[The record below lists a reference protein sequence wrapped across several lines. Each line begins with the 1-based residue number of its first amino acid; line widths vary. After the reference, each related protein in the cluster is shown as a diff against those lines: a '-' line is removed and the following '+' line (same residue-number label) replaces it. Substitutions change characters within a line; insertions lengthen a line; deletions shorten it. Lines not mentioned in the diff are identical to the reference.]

1 MLFNRAI
8 RALWLLVVPFSPVA
22 KGQQQPELDITKVGL
37 RPRSE
42 VIKVLGP
49 PSSCGGRS
57 RWLCVGVCRIHERK
71 TGPDRLSIQ
80 GAGHQCGTSFG
91 EGGADANVDSTSRSL
106 VLLLELVHRAA
117 GLLWFRDGQRCDP
130 SDFSGISVGFK
141 QLAGASNLM
150 SPTKVHKE
158 RSAGVD

>member
-49 PSSCGGRS
+49 PSSVAAEDQDGYAWGLSDTRTEGWTRSIINSRRGPPVWDKLWRRWGCRKRRLHMKLPCPTIGTRPQGRWSAVVS
-57 RWLCVGVCRIHERK
+57 RWTTL
-71 TGPDRLSIQ
+71 
-80 GAGHQCGTSFG
+80 
-91 EGGADANVDSTSRSL
+91 
-106 VLLLELVHRAA
+106 
-117 GLLWFRDGQRCDP
+117 
-130 SDFSGISVGFK
+130 
-141 QLAGASNLM
+141 
-150 SPTKVHKE
+150 
-158 RSAGVD
+158 